1 MSITIIISYGY
12 RDDFLM
18 RYVMRFLA
26 QRQLQP
32 GHGRRWISQ
41 TERHQRRV
49 AGVAQGKERP
59 DQFAP
64 GTYIFLTRKRKF
76 TNA

>member
-1 MSITIIISYGY
+1 MDTVTIFSCVTLCG
-12 RDDFLM
+12 FFF
-18 RYVMRFLA
+18 VHFLA

-32 GHGRRWISQ
+32 GRGRRRISQ

-49 AGVAQGKERP
+49 AGVAQGEERP

-64 GTYIFLTRKRKF
+64 GT
-76 TNA
+76 